1 MWGRVACF
9 LGVHRWSERRPID
22 PADPPKRIRS
32 CSGGPRQ
39 VITGTRI
46 LAAGCAAALAVALGV
61 PAALA
66 GGTWTVR
73 PGGHIQAA
81 SGRFTIA
88 DIRTGTV
95 LGCTSSTASGT
106 LKTGTG
112 LPGSRAGSLSAV
124 GISGCEGPGGLPRS
138 PQPSG
143 LPRRLVFR
151 VQATG
156 LPWHVNFSSYDAAKD
171 VVRGT
176 ISHLQITG
184 SGAGCTFVVDG
195 TSGTAKDGRVMFSY
209 NNGTGRLKILT
220 AGANLHW
227 YGVSNGCLGLV
238 NSGDP
243 ATLSVPYTL
252 SPKQAITSP

>member
-1 MWGRVACF
+1 
-9 LGVHRWSERRPID
+9 
-22 PADPPKRIRS
+22 
-32 CSGGPRQ
+32 

-46 LAAGCAAALAVALGV
+46 LAARGAAALAVALGV
-61 PAALA
+61 PAALPT
-66 GGTWTVR
+66 GTWTVQ

-81 SGRFTIA
+81 SGRFVVA

-95 LGCTSSTASGT
+95 LRCTSSTASGT
-106 LKTGTG
+106 LKTGAG

-124 GISGCEGPGGLPRS
+124 GISGCAGPGGLPRS

-156 LPWHVNFSSYDAAKD
+156 LPWHVNFSSYNAAKG
-171 VVRGT
+171 VLRGT
-176 ISHLQITG
+176 LSHLQITG

-195 TSGTAKDGRVMFSY
+195 TSGTAEDGRVTFRYS
-209 NNGTGRLKILT
+209 NGTGRLKVLT
-220 AGANLHW
+220 AGGDLHW
-227 YGVSNGCLGLV
+227 YDVSNGCLGLV

-243 ATLSVPYTL
+243 ATLSITYTL